1 MGATSGMLTAVEK
14 GEGET
19 GLDSD
24 GTRQA
29 YARGM
34 ISRRRFLRL
43 GGVGLAGAA
52 LLGAAGCGG
61 GEEAS
66 GATTITLAFTPDEAG
81 GLKKLIDDFNRQ
93 NRDEIQVKWREMPA
107 LSADYLEQLQAE
119 LQSGQSSVD
128 LIGGDVI
135 WPAQFAANGWI
146 LDLSDR
152 FTGGMQQEYLD
163 GPLGPVHYEGKV
175 WGVPW
180 FTDAGMFTTART
192 CLRKAASPSPQ
203 RPGTR

>member
-1 MGATSGMLTAVEK
+1 MLTAIEK
-14 GEGET
+14 GEGEA
-19 GLDSD
+19 GLNSD
-24 GTRQA
+24 GACRA
-29 YARGM
+29 YGRGM

-43 GGVGLAGAA
+43 GGAGLAGAA

-61 GEEAS
+61 EES

-81 GLKKLIDDFNRQ
+81 GLKKLIDDFNRR
-93 NRDEIQVKWREMPA
+93 NRGEIQVNWREMPA

-119 LQSGQSSVD
+119 LQSGRSSVD

-152 FTGGMQQEYLD
+152 FTGGMRKDYLD
-163 GPLGPVHYEGKV
+163 GPLGSVQYEGKV
-175 WGVPW
+175 WGVP
-180 FTDAGMFTTART
+180 
-192 CLRKAASPSPQ
+192 
-203 RPGTR
+203 